1 MVANKLMAT
10 AKKAEN
16 VKRVLAFDEGGGGG
30 RKRVVVTT
38 PAKKGGAVTPRKRTL
53 GKTRMTPGKVH
64 RMLAPETP
72 TNKVRMMVI
81 TMVMMV
87 RMMVIVVMIMVIMIT
102 MMVIMITMMVIMIGC
117 EEEV

>member
-10 AKKAEN
+10 AKSPAKKAEN

-38 PAKKGGAVTPRKRTL
+38 PAKKGGAVTPRKRTP

-102 MMVIMITMMVIMIGC
+102 MMVIMIGC